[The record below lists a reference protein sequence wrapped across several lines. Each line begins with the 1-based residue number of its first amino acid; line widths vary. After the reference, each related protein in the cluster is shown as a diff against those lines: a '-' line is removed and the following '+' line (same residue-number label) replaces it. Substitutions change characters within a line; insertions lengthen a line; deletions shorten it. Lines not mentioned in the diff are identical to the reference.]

1 MNLLICSATKFEVTL
16 TNKLIGESLSANF
29 LVTGVGLTAATYS
42 LCRTIYKKR
51 PDLIIQAGIAGC
63 FDTNLHI
70 NEVVAIEKDCIG
82 DEGVEEAGYFH
93 SIFDLGLQGENEF
106 PWQNKYLINKNPL
119 INNCGLKLVN
129 SVTVNEISTN
139 NRHIEYYRDE
149 LKVQLESMEGAALH
163 YVCISEGIPF
173 LQIRAI
179 SNYVGERNKEKWDLK
194 NSIVRLNEELSRI
207 IKTLK
212 P

>member
-1 MNLLICSATKFEVTL
+1 M
-16 TNKLIGESLSANF
+16 IGETVDVNF

-42 LCRTIYKKR
+42 LCRYIYKNK
-51 PDLIIQAGIAGC
+51 PDLIIQVGIAGC
-63 FDTNLHI
+63 FEANLNI
-70 NEVVAIEKDCIG
+70 NKVVAVEKDCIG
-82 DEGVEEAGYFH
+82 DEGVVESGYFH
-93 SIFDLGLQGENEF
+93 SLFDLRLLEANES
-106 PWQNKYLINKNPL
+106 PWQNKYLINKHSL
-119 INNCGLKLVN
+119 IKNCGLKLVN
-129 SVTVNEISTN
+129 SVTVNEISTSN
-139 NRHIEYYRDE
+139 YRIQYYRDE

-179 SNYVGERNKEKWDLK
+179 SNYAGERNKEKWDLK
-194 NSIVRLNEELSRI
+194 NSIVRLNEELLRI

>member
-16 TNKLIGESLSANF
+16 PRELIEESVFVNF

-42 LCRTIYKKR
+42 LCRSIYKQK
-51 PDLIIQAGIAGC
+51 PDLIIQAGISGS
-63 FDTNLHI
+63 FDTDLTI
-70 NEVVAIEKDCIG
+70 NDVVAIEKDCIG

-93 SIFDLGLQGENEF
+93 SIFNLGLLGENEF
-106 PWQNKYLINKNPL
+106 PWQNKYLINKNP
-119 INNCGLKLVN
+119 IIKDCGLKLVN
-129 SVTVNEISTN
+129 AVTVNQISTSN
-139 NRHIEYYRDE
+139 KQIKYYRDK
-149 LKVQLESMEGAALH
+149 LKVQIESMEGAALH

-179 SNYVGERNKEKWDLK
+179 SNYAGERNKEKWDLK
-194 NSIVRLNEELSRI
+194 NSIGRLNEELRRI